1 MGNALEQLRKRPG
14 TMPGFTAVL
23 ENSMNKESLLKN

>member
-1 MGNALEQLRKRPG
+1 MGNALEQLRKETR

>member
-1 MGNALEQLRKRPG
+1 MGNALEQLRPG